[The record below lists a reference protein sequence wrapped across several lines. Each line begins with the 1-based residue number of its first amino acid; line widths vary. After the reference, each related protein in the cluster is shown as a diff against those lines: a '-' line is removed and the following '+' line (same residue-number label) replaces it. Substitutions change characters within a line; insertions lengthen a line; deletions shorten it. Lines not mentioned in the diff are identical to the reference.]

1 MLFMFNPTTIDP
13 WERSIRLAIDY
24 LIMLA
29 IIDNFLI
36 LALGKDFISLI
47 WIIDLFITLIL
58 FIVGLYIV
66 VLTKKK
72 G

>member
-1 MLFMFNPTTIDP
+1 MYNPTTSDP

-36 LALGKDFISLI
+36 LALGKDFLSLI
-47 WIIDLFITLIL
+47 WIFDIFITIIL
-58 FIVGLYIV
+58 FIIGLYV
-66 VLTKKK
+66 MFLTKKK
-72 G
+72 R